1 MSAGLERAS
10 GIEAFLSCEERRDLL
25 RFVICGSV
33 DDGKSTLLGR
43 LLRDTNQ
50 VCEDQIQETAEEVR
64 VSGKHITGMDLAFL
78 VDGLQDEREQGIT
91 IDVAY
96 RYFGTAKRK
105 FIVADTPGHEQY
117 TRNMA
122 TGASTADLAVILVD
136 AQRGIVSQTRRHA
149 CIATLVGIRQA
160 ILIVNKMDLVEYD
173 EAPFRSIYNEFAVF
187 AEKLGIQPVHAIPVS
202 ATEGENVLVS
212 RGCTPWYDGPSLM
225 RLLESVDA
233 SPGDPTTGLRLPVQR
248 GNRPAPDFRGYSGT
262 IASGVMRTGMQ
273 VKSSLSGNQSRVA
286 RILGPSGDLDAA
298 FAGQAVTVV
307 LTDEIDISRGDIIAG
322 TQGGPEVADQF
333 AADLLWM
340 DGHPLLPERPYWIQ
354 IGTASATAQITDIV
368 YRLDVN
374 TLGRLAAKDLKQNEI
389 GYCKLSLD
397 RLAAFDPFSHN
408 RNTGGFVLVDKFTNA
423 TVAAGMIRF
432 GLRRASNVVWR
443 RMKIDKATRARA
455 KGQTPRILW
464 FTGLSG
470 AGKSTIADRL
480 EQELAAAGRH
490 TYVLD
495 GDNVRHGL
503 SRDLGFT
510 DPDRVENIRRVAEAA
525 RLMLDAGLIVI
536 VSFISPFRSERAMA
550 RSMVSRGEFIEVFVD
565 APLEVC
571 EERDPKGLYQRA
583 RAGKLPNFTGIDS
596 AYEPPNSPEILLKSA
611 EHSPDELVEQVVRY
625 LRDIEEC

>member
-43 LLRDTNQ
+43 LLRDSNQ
-50 VCEDQIQETAEEVR
+50 VREDQIQETAEEVR
-64 VSGKHITGMDLAFL
+64 ASGKHSPGMDLAFL
-78 VDGLQDEREQGIT
+78 VDGLQDERDQGIT

-96 RYFGTAKRK
+96 RYFGTAQRK

-136 AQRGIVSQTRRHA
+136 ARKGIVSQTRRHT
-149 CIATLVGIRQA
+149 CIAALVGIRQA
-160 ILIVNKMDLVEYD
+160 ILVVNKMDLVGYN
-173 EAPFRSIYNEFAVF
+173 EAPFRSIYSEFAEF
-187 AEKLGIQPVHAIPVS
+187 AGRLGMQPAHAIPVS

-212 RGCTPWYDGPSLM
+212 RGHTPWYGGPALI
-225 RLLESVDA
+225 RLLESVDV
-233 SPGDPTTGLRLPVQR
+233 SPRNQETGFRLPVQR

-262 IASGVMRTGMQ
+262 IASGVIRTGLQ

-298 FAGQAVTVV
+298 SAGQAVTLV
-307 LTDEIDISRGDIIAG
+307 LTDEIDISRGDIIA
-322 TQGGPEVADQF
+322 TIHGGPEVADQF
-333 AADLLWM
+333 AADVLWM

-354 IGTASATAQITDIV
+354 IGTASATAQITEITH
-368 YRLDVN
+368 RLDVN
-374 TLGRLAAKDLKQNEI
+374 TLGRMAAKDLKQNEI

-397 RLAAFDPFSHN
+397 RLATFDPFSHN

-443 RMKIDKATRARA
+443 RMKIDKAARARA
-455 KGQTPRILW
+455 KGQSPRILW

-480 EQELAAAGRH
+480 EQNLAAAGRH
-490 TYVLD
+490 TYLLD

-536 VSFISPFRSERAMA
+536 VSLISPFRSERAMA

-571 EERDPKGLYQRA
+571 EERDPKGLYRKA

-596 AYEPPNSPEILLKSA
+596 AYEPPNSPEIILKSA

-625 LRDIEEC
+625 LRNIEEY